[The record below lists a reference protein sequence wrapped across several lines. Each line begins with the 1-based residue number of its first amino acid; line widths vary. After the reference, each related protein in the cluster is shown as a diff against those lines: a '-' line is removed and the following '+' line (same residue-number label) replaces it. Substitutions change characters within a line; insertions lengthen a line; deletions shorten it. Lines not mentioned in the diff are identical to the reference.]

1 MVANFCAVSDVNCV
15 HQAISMNESLKKS
28 EMEHKLYYLCAD
40 DDTYEIMS
48 SLEDDTIVP
57 ISVSELLKTNET
69 LQKLKTIEPSYEAK
83 AVSQATGGEEPKNL
97 QFIYS
102 LSTFTV
108 NYCLRELGLN
118 HVIYIDADIYF
129 FEDFQSV
136 YNDVGDKSIGFV
148 EHRIPHK
155 IAPGKFNV
163 GIVYFKNDK
172 QGRSASD
179 LWLSCMANPNNE
191 YAVEYGDYGDQKY
204 LELLYE
210 KYKNDIAII
219 GDTCGHLA
227 PWNLQ
232 FHQYNQEAEE
242 IVWDGNSQPLVY
254 WHFSDFLTE
263 FDWEGENDKYIL
275 GRRHGVG
282 DLPIPFIKNKIV
294 EYLKSLKKSTKI
306 CNDKPI
312 SYSKL

>member
-97 QFIYS
+97 QFLYS

-108 NYCLRELGLN
+108 NYCLNQLGLN

-163 GIVYFKNDK
+163 GIVYFRNDK

-232 FHQYNQEAEE
+232 FHQYNQKEEE

-263 FDWEGENDKYIL
+263 FDLEGENDRYIL

-306 CNDKPI
+306 CNDKLI
-312 SYSKL
+312 SHSKL